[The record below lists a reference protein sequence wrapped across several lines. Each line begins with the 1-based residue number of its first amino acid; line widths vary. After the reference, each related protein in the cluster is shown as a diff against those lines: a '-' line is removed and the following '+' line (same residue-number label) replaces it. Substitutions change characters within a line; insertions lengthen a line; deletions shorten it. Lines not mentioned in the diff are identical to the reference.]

1 MSSWGRSDFSWS
13 FQRQWHHDPI
23 ELLDK
28 DFWTL
33 QNSIVYHQFYQTW
46 SFFLPNIHQMDRT
59 LFWNEKWFFLQK
71 WVRFKIWSDPRVR
84 SKVDG
89 SKGESGQFRRSERSR
104 GSGRSFQKWT
114 VSSQSERS
122 LVKVGGLLTIKR
134 WSRNFEDWKWT
145 VQKLPSSYVES
156 YTNHTVQF

>member
-59 LFWNEKWFFLQK
+59 LFWNEKWF
-71 WVRFKIWSDPRVR
+71 R

-89 SKGESGQFRRSERSR
+89 PKGESGQFRRSERSR
-104 GSGRSFQKWT
+104 GSGRPIQKWT
-114 VSSQSERS
+114 VLSQSERS
-122 LVKVGGLLTIKR
+122 LVKVDGLLTISG
-134 WSRNFEDWKWT
+134 WSKNFEDWKWT
-145 VQKLPSSYVES
+145 VQKLPSPYFES